1 MLTDPQSITV
11 NGSGISLPAISR
23 GDNTSTYQSA
33 DGLMKLTVSHQYG
46 RRKRTL
52 IRFDQ
57 TKTAAD
63 PLVSTVNNVY
73 SESVQ
78 VVIDRPLAGFTTAES
93 NFLLQGVAGVL
104 TASSGNLAASILG
117 GQN

>member
-1 MLTDPQSITV
+1 LLADPQSITINAIGV
-11 NGSGISLPAISR
+11 SLPCVSR
-23 GDNTSTYQSA
+23 GANTSTYQSA
-33 DGLMKLTVSHQYG
+33 DGLTKLTISHNYG
-46 RRKRTL
+46 KRKRTL
-52 IRFDQ
+52 IRFDS

-78 VVIDRPLAGFTTAES
+78 VVIDRPLAGFTTTET
-93 NFLLQGVAGVL
+93 NYLLQGVACVL
-104 TASSGNLAASILG
+104 TASSGNVAAAILG